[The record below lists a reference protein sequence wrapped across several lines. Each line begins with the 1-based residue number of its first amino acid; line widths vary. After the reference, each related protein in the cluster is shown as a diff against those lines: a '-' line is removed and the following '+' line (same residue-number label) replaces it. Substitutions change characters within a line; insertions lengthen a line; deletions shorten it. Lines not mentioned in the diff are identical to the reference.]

1 MDTLGT
7 SPIRVDGV
15 DKVRGAA
22 RYIDDIDYP
31 GMLYGATV
39 RTRNAGGRLAGLHF
53 ATDFDWSDVVVVTAA
68 DIPGENCIKFIDK
81 DHQALASGTFRHAAE
96 AVALVAHPD
105 RRRLAAALAAIE

>member
-1 MDTLGT
+1 MSHGAKDDSMTNNRDNPMDTVGT

-39 RTRNAGGRLAGLHF
+39 RTRNAP
-53 ATDFDWSDVVVVTAA
+53 AA
-68 DIPGENCIKFIDK
+68 RWADCVSQRTSTGPMW
-81 DHQALASGTFRHAAE
+81 
-96 AVALVAHPD
+96 
-105 RRRLAAALAAIE
+105 